1 MGFERHH
8 SAWIAA
14 SLVTVVS
21 FIGATVY
28 TQNRL
33 ASLDALS
40 STIELNAVP
49 SIEYLSRAAVRL
61 TRLNQLMD
69 DLTASGPRRA
79 GVVTAA
85 REEVAALTQDL
96 DRYVQL
102 PTLTG
107 EQELWTGLQAHVNRA
122 VQMVGTRLNDAQPP
136 HPPTV
141 NGTDQVDEAID
152 AAVGS
157 VLTTLRYDVT
167 QSEAIAREV
176 RRVRA
181 DTLAM
186 IIELDALATLIAAG
200 AVVFA
205 LRATRRHERLVGE
218 HSALLSARVNE
229 LDRFAGRVAHDVL
242 SPLGTIGMGLSLLEG
257 SSDERART
265 YIERSRRAL
274 LRVQQLVDAL
284 LTFARAGARPDPAA
298 NCSMD
303 AVLAGLVADEAE
315 ATTENGIQLV
325 LEAPQPIYVPC
336 APGVVTSIA
345 QNLVRN
351 AIKYMGA
358 RPTRRITV
366 RASTIGQ
373 VARLEVEDTGPGIPP
388 DIQAT
393 LFEPFVRGRHDQVPG
408 SGLGLATVK
417 RLVESH
423 HGRVGFKSTVGVGT
437 LFWVELPVLPAVP
450 VDTPPEIE
458 PRSEIEP
465 RQA

>member
-1 MGFERHH
+1 
-8 SAWIAA
+8 
-14 SLVTVVS
+14 
-21 FIGATVY
+21 
-28 TQNRL
+28 
-33 ASLDALS
+33 
-40 STIELNAVP
+40 
-49 SIEYLSRAAVRL
+49 
-61 TRLNQLMD
+61 
-69 DLTASGPRRA
+69 
-79 GVVTAA
+79 
-85 REEVAALTQDL
+85 
-96 DRYVQL
+96 
-102 PTLTG
+102 
-107 EQELWTGLQAHVNRA
+107 
-122 VQMVGTRLNDAQPP
+122 
-136 HPPTV
+136 
-141 NGTDQVDEAID
+141 
-152 AAVGS
+152 
-157 VLTTLRYDVT
+157 
-167 QSEAIAREV
+167 
-176 RRVRA
+176 
-181 DTLAM
+181 
-186 IIELDALATLIAAG
+186 
-200 AVVFA
+200 
-205 LRATRRHERLVGE
+205 
-218 HSALLSARVNE
+218 
-229 LDRFAGRVAHDVL
+229 
-242 SPLGTIGMGLSLLEG
+242 
-257 SSDERART
+257 
-265 YIERSRRAL
+265 
-274 LRVQQLVDAL
+274 
-284 LTFARAGARPDPAA
+284 
-298 NCSMD
+298 MD